1 MDSGAAVQHVP
12 FYLNLA
18 FVLTFN
24 YFEIVMKY
32 IPCTIGLVLRRVPV
46 SIRKVNTNMLDNILE
61 QMIDTVGRSKSDVF
75 EIGEQCR
82 QDYES
87 ITEELKVIRESVFK
101 VIQEGDDLERKSRF
115 ARKRLSEVS
124 QHFQNFSEEQVR
136 EAYEQ
141 AHDLQMK
148 LSLNRQTEA
157 RLRERRDDIERR
169 IKNLQDTIDRA
180 EQLNSQISVVL
191 NYLSSDL
198 KQMGAALEDAK
209 EKHDFGLQIIEAQEE
224 ERKKLSREIHDGP
237 AQMLANVLLRSDLID
252 RVYRESGPEAALGEI
267 KDLKTMVRSA
277 LYEVRRII
285 YDLRPMALDDLG
297 LVPTLTKYLSTI
309 EGYHNSTS
317 IRFVNVGQVKRL
329 PSKYE
334 VALFRLIQ
342 ESVQNAL
349 KHAEAREIQVKL
361 EISKSKVTVIIKDN
375 GKGFNAKEKK
385 SGSFGIM
392 GMRER
397 VELLEGEMSIDSKA
411 GSGTVILVQVPL
423 TS

>member
-1 MDSGAAVQHVP
+1 
-12 FYLNLA
+12 
-18 FVLTFN
+18 
-24 YFEIVMKY
+24 
-32 IPCTIGLVLRRVPV
+32 V
-46 SIRKVNTNMLDNILE
+46 SIRKVNTKMLDNILE
-61 QMIDTVGRSKSDVF
+61 QMIDTVGRSKHDVF

-101 VIQEGDDLERKSRF
+101 VIKEGDELEQKSRF
-115 ARKRLSEVS
+115 ARRRLSEVS
-124 QHFQNFSEEQVR
+124 QYFQNFSEEQVR
-136 EAYEQ
+136 EAYEK

-157 RLRERRDDIERR
+157 RLRERRDDLERR

-198 KQMGAALEDAK
+198 KLMGAALEDAK
-209 EKHDFGLQIIEAQEE
+209 ERHDFGLQIIEAQEE

-252 RVYRESGPEAALGEI
+252 RVYRENGAGAALGEI
-267 KDLKTMVRSA
+267 QDLKKMVRSA

-309 EGYHNSTS
+309 EEYHKGTT
-317 IRFVNVGQVKRL
+317 IRFVNVGQEKRL

-349 KHAEAREIQVKL
+349 KHSGAAEILVKL
-361 EISKSKVTVIIKDN
+361 EINKDKVTVIIRDN
-375 GKGFNAKEKK
+375 GKGFDTKKKK

-392 GMRER
+392 GMKER
-397 VELLEGEMSIDSKA
+397 VEILEGEMSIDSKV

-423 TS
+423 TA

>member
-1 MDSGAAVQHVP
+1 M
-12 FYLNLA
+12 
-18 FVLTFN
+18 
-24 YFEIVMKY
+24 
-32 IPCTIGLVLRRVPV
+32 
-46 SIRKVNTNMLDNILE
+46 SIRKVNTKMLDNILE

-101 VIQEGDDLERKSRF
+101 VIKEGDDLERKSRF

-124 QHFQNFSEEQVR
+124 QHFQNFSEAQVR

-157 RLRERRDDIERR
+157 RLRERRNDIERR

-252 RVYRESGPEAALGEI
+252 RVYRETGPEAALGEI

-309 EGYHNSTS
+309 EEYHKSTS
-317 IRFVNVGQVKRL
+317 IRFVNIGQVKRL

>member
-1 MDSGAAVQHVP
+1 M
-12 FYLNLA
+12 
-18 FVLTFN
+18 
-24 YFEIVMKY
+24 
-32 IPCTIGLVLRRVPV
+32 
-46 SIRKVNTNMLDNILE
+46 SIKKVNTKMLDNILE
-61 QMIDTVGRSKSDVF
+61 QMIDTVGRSKNDVF

-87 ITEELKVIRESVFK
+87 ITNELKVIKESVYK
-101 VIQEGDDLERKSRF
+101 VIQEGDELERKSRF

-124 QHFQNFSEEQVR
+124 QHFQKFSEGQVR

-157 RLRERRDDIERR
+157 RLRERRNDLERR
-169 IKNLQDTIDRA
+169 IRNLEDTIDRA
-180 EQLNSQISVVL
+180 DQLNSQITVVM

-209 EKHDFGLQIIEAQEE
+209 ERHDFGLQIIEAQED

-252 RVYRESGPEAALGEI
+252 RVYRENGPMAALGEI
-267 KDLKTMVRSA
+267 KDLKKMVRSA

-309 EGYHNSTS
+309 EEYHNSTTIS
-317 IRFVNVGQVKRL
+317 FLNLGQEKRL

-349 KHAEAREIQVKL
+349 KHSGASEIQVKL
-361 EISKSKVTVIIKDN
+361 EITKDKVTVIIKDN
-375 GKGFNAKEKK
+375 GKGFDTTQKK
-385 SGSFGIM
+385 NGSFGIM
-392 GMRER
+392 GMKER
-397 VELLEGEMSIDSKA
+397 VDILDGEMSIDSKA

-423 TS
+423 TE